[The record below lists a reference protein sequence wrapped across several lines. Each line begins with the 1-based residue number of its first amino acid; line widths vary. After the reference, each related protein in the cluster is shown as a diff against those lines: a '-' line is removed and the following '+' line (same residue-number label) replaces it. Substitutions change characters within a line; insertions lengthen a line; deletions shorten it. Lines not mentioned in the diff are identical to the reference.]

1 MQIGGMG
8 VENGRNVEDMT
19 LVIDLSSFNALQHSC
34 ILYCCL
40 IRRHVRAFK
49 FPGLA
54 RMLNLYCIFVYSVI
68 DPSGTLILGA
78 GLAAD
83 LLLLV
88 LCVSLTGR

>member
-1 MQIGGMG
+1 M
-8 VENGRNVEDMT
+8 
-19 LVIDLSSFNALQHSC
+19 
-34 ILYCCL
+34 Y
-40 IRRHVRAFK
+40 FK

-83 LLLLV
+83 
-88 LCVSLTGR
+88 SLFLAC

>member
-1 MQIGGMG
+1 M
-8 VENGRNVEDMT
+8 
-19 LVIDLSSFNALQHSC
+19 H
-34 ILYCCL
+34 
-40 IRRHVRAFK
+40 FK

-54 RMLNLYCIFVYSVI
+54 RVLNLYCISVYLVI

-88 LCVSLTGR
+88 LSVSLTGL

>member
-1 MQIGGMG
+1 M
-8 VENGRNVEDMT
+8 
-19 LVIDLSSFNALQHSC
+19 
-34 ILYCCL
+34 
-40 IRRHVRAFK
+40 RAFK

-54 RMLNLYCIFVYSVI
+54 RVLNLYCISVYSVI

-78 GLAAD
+78 GLAAE